1 MPDNVGRAGGCPPA
15 IEGNDDT
22 RIEGWVLGAEDL
34 GMLGTDITW
43 EVVGL
48 VF

>member
-1 MPDNVGRAGGCPPA
+1 MLDNVGHVGGCPPA
-15 IEGNDDT
+15 LEGDADT
-22 RIEGWVLGAEDL
+22 GIEGWVPSAEYLGRL
-34 GMLGTDITW
+34 GKDITW

>member
-1 MPDNVGRAGGCPPA
+1 MPDNVGHVGGHPPA
-15 IEGNDDT
+15 LEGNDDMG
-22 RIEGWVLGAEDL
+22 IEGWVPGAEEL
-34 GMLGTDITW
+34 GILGTNITW